1 MRRVEEW
8 DVKDELT
15 CQKAIER
22 FDLSPRPM
30 GIPTDIDPPP
40 KTIHIDWPVNPIPI
54 EVQKNVGKKI
64 VKWYIFFQ
72 GFAINF
78 FIFSFLKNS
87 IQ

>member
-64 VKWYIFFQ
+64 VKRGEF
-72 GFAINF
+72 G
-78 FIFSFLKNS
+78 LL
-87 IQ
+87 